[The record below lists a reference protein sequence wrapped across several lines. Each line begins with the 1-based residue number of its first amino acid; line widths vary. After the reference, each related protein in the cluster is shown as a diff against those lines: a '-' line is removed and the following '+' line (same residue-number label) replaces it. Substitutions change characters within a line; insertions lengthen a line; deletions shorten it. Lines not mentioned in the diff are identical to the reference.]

1 MTSVYCICTTQLRFH
16 SVHLLLFL
24 SWHMRGGWDSLYI
37 TKLWRTWKSSEPFP
51 CLWPPDGCVSAHSL
65 RHDLADIVFTRCFDL
80 SVPSSVPETLE
91 IKLAFTKLGIRT
103 VILTGE
109 KARGCKPHVRSVCLS
124 YQTSVLVT
132 HPSSNLASPKFVL
145 FFAAGWGSSIYT
157 LCVKPLGVLQA
168 HRIRVRP

>member
-1 MTSVYCICTTQLRFH
+1 MSTVFAQHNCVFILFISSSSCHGTWERMRLPVYNKAVKNLKVIWAVPMPLAPRWLCFSPFSTS
-16 SVHLLLFL
+16 
-24 SWHMRGGWDSLYI
+24 W
-37 TKLWRTWKSSEPFP
+37 
-51 CLWPPDGCVSAHSL
+51 
-65 RHDLADIVFTRCFDL
+65 LADIVFTRCFDL